1 MNRSPSLRGRSKR
14 QPEGFTRSDLILLAL
29 LAPIAAAA
37 LVVLQNE
44 TDTSKPAA
52 PTSARQPLICPA
64 EGCLT

>member
-1 MNRSPSLRGRSKR
+1 MNRSPSLRGTPKS
-14 QPEGFTRSDLILLAL
+14 QPAGFTRLDLILLAL

-44 TDTSKPAA
+44 TDTSKPAV
-52 PTSARQPLICPA
+52 PTPARQPLICPA

>member
-1 MNRSPSLRGRSKR
+1 MNRSPSLHGTPKS

-37 LVVLQNE
+37 LVILQNE
-44 TDTSKPAA
+44 IDTSKPAA
-52 PTSARQPLICPA
+52 PTPARQPLVCPA